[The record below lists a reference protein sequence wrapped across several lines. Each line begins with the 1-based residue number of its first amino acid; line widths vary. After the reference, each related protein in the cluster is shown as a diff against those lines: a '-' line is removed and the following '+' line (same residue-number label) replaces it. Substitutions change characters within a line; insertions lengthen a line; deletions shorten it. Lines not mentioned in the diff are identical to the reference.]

1 MQIQGIGAGFIPKV
15 LNLDMMDEVIAI
27 SSKESVVM
35 ARRLALE
42 EGLLCGISSGAAVA
56 AAIRYTLLACSI
68 TLISRNLLCTLRL
81 LIYTVCNVAKI
92 LLGPV
97 QT

>member
-1 MQIQGIGAGFIPKV
+1 MRSFPPPRSFDPKANHGPGIEVCAASPSHWYLIMQIQGIGAGFIPKV

-27 SSKESVVM
+27 SSKESVMM

-56 AAIRYTLLACSI
+56 AAIR
-68 TLISRNLLCTLRL
+68 
-81 LIYTVCNVAKI
+81 
-92 LLGPV
+92 
-97 QT
+97 

>member
-1 MQIQGIGAGFIPKV
+1 MHCHNMLVAAMQIQGIGAGFIPKV

-56 AAIRYTLLACSI
+56 AAIRYTLLAC
-68 TLISRNLLCTLRL
+68 LL
-81 LIYTVCNVAKI
+81 AAS
-92 LLGPV
+92 P
-97 QT
+97 